1 MATASSHHPPSLS
14 LPRTPLIGR
23 ERELSAVRELL
34 LREDVPL
41 LTLTGPGGVGKTR
54 LALSVAAAAADD
66 FPGGVTFV
74 DLAPIRDPGLVT
86 SAIAQVLGVRE
97 TGDELLLDRLQA
109 LLRDQ
114 RHMLVLDNFEQVVEA
129 APAVAALLTG
139 CPKVTVLVTSR
150 IRLRLSDEHEFQVP
164 PLALADIKDQQSA
177 ASLGASAAVRLF
189 VARASATSPGFAL
202 TEENATDVARICQR
216 LDGLPLA
223 IELAAARIKVLPP
236 PALLAKLDQRLPLL
250 TGGGRDL
257 PARQQ
262 TMRDAI
268 AWSYDL
274 LTPEEQTL
282 FRRLGVFVGGFTL
295 EAAEAVVHD
304 PEDPTLDVFHEIASL
319 MDASLLR
326 QDEGSAGEPRFQML
340 ETVREFARERLNES
354 GEADGTHDHL
364 LEWLLNRAY
373 TPRWWWSLTPD
384 VAQSGDVHDAG
395 WFGGWERE
403 LPNVRAALGWAEARG
418 DAERL
423 LRLAS
428 DLKRFWW
435 SRRHLDEGWAWLER
449 GLASNRVSPHSRAV
463 GLMALSTLAQ
473 RQDNGALAADLA
485 RQARALCEDLGDDE
499 GIGWADFLLG
509 LAAYRQ
515 GDRDE
520 AERRYAASLAQ
531 MRAVGNAAMVS
542 QALIGLAHVARDR
555 GDPAAAAAHF
565 EEALT
570 LQDAVGLAWPR
581 ALACY
586 GYATAVQDLGDLRA
600 ALAYYRESL
609 RYWQSIDDLG
619 SVAICLEAI
628 AWVICMLGD
637 AERAALLLGAAQ
649 KRREEGEY
657 PMPERVL
664 GSFGGVV
671 AGVHACLGSTAFDEA
686 WLAGRALSL
695 EAVVTEACRVDD
707 GDRDAGARPA
717 APAPDRVAPAG
728 LSPRELDVLRLLVE
742 GKSDR
747 EIGEALFIGTRT
759 VQTHV
764 ANLFAKLGVNAR
776 AEAAAVAVRR
786 GLV

>member
-1 MATASSHHPPSLS
+1 V
-14 LPRTPLIGR
+14 
-23 ERELSAVRELL
+23 VREQL
-34 LREDVPL
+34 LRDEVPL
-41 LTLTGPGGVGKTR
+41 VTLTGPGGVGKTR
-54 LALSVAAAAADD
+54 LAVRVASNLEAA
-66 FPGGVTFV
+66 FPDGVVFV
-74 DLAPIRDPGLVT
+74 GLAPITDPSLIPSV
-86 SAIAQVLGVRE
+86 IAQALGMREAGDQTMTERLTAVLG
-97 TGDELLLDRLQA
+97 DKQLL
-109 LLRDQ
+109 
-114 RHMLVLDNFEQVVEA
+114 LVLDNFEQVVEA
-129 APAVAALLTG
+129 APLVADLLASCPAL
-139 CPKVTVLVTSR
+139 TVLVTSR
-150 IRLRLSDEHEFQVP
+150 VRLRLSEEREVP
-164 PLALADIKDQQSA
+164 VLPLMLPETQDQASA
-177 ASLGASAAVRLF
+177 RGLDAPAAVRLF
-189 VARASATSPGFAL
+189 AERAQAVNPDFAL
-202 TEENATDVARICQR
+202 TDHNAQAVTEICRR

-223 IELAAARIKVLPP
+223 IELAAARVKALPP
-236 PALLAKLDQRLPLL
+236 AALLARLDQRLPLL

-282 FRRLGVFVGGFTL
+282 FRRLGIFVAGFTL
-295 EAAEAVVHD
+295 EAAEAVVHSA
-304 PEDPTLDVFHEIASL
+304 EDLALDVLDGVASL
-319 MDASLLR
+319 LDKSLLR
-326 QDEGSAGEPRFQML
+326 QDEGSEGEPRYQML
-340 ETVREFARERLNES
+340 ETVREFARERLEES
-354 GEADGTHDHL
+354 GESDAVHDRL
-364 LEWLLNRAY
+364 LEWLLKRAY
-373 TPRWWWSLTPD
+373 TPRWQWAEPPD
-384 VAQSGDVHDAG
+384 VAQPSDMHDDG
-395 WFGGWERE
+395 WFGRWERE
-403 LPNVRAALGWAEARG
+403 LPNVRAALAWADSRG

-428 DLKRFWW
+428 DLELFWW
-435 SRRHLDEGWAWLER
+435 SRRHLNEGWAWLER

-473 RQDNGALAADLA
+473 RRDNGALAADLA
-485 RQARALCEDLGDDE
+485 RQARTLCEEVGDDE

-515 GDRDE
+515 GDRDQ
-520 AERRYAASLAQ
+520 AERHYAASLTR
-531 MRAVGNAAMVS
+531 MRAAGNAAMVS
-542 QALIGLAHVARDR
+542 QALIGLGHVARDR
-555 GDPAAAAAHF
+555 GDPAGAAAAF

-570 LQDAVGLAWPR
+570 LQDAVGLAWAR

-609 RYWQSIDDLG
+609 RYWQGFDDLG

-628 AWVICMLGD
+628 AWAVCILGE

-671 AGVHACLGSTAFDEA
+671 AGVQTCLGSAALDEA

-695 EAVVTEACRVDD
+695 DAVVTEACRVDD
-707 GDRDAGARPA
+707 KDRGAGARPA
-717 APAPDRVAPAG
+717 APALDRVAPAG